1 MIETAQGQSVHG
13 TAFPNDKGRLNKD
26 KLYTVRHSLM
36 IQTAQGQS
44 VLGTAFPNDT
54 GRLNKQTVHGT
65 AFTNYANRLY
75 RNNVRILQHSR
86 TMEAQKA
93 EV

>member
-1 MIETAQGQSVHG
+1 MMGKKKLHDSNVCTVQHSLMIETAQGQSVH
-13 TAFPNDKGRLNKD
+13 
-26 KLYTVRHSLM
+26 
-36 IQTAQGQS
+36 
-44 VLGTAFPNDT
+44 GTAFPNDT